1 MHPVLFTVF
10 GYPVS
15 AYGSALLLAFTVG
28 IWVAKRR
35 TEARGLDGE
44 AVVDVAMVI
53 LFSSILGAR
62 LLFVVTHLD
71 EFRPPRGLWLDAFN
85 PLQSSGQLGIVGLSM
100 LGGVILALA
109 AALVFLRWKRL
120 PVLAFSDLL
129 APSVALGEGIT
140 RIGCFLNGCCFGKV
154 CALPW
159 AVLFPLDSGPSRV
172 LGHIPLHP
180 TQLYA
185 SVCGFALFGLLVW
198 LARKPHPDGWIAC
211 WYFVI
216 AGSARIYFDFLRY
229 YEPEV
234 IFFRLAGVGITV
246 NQLLSAGLVLL
257 AVGGLLAL
265 RGKSAARGA
274 G

>member
-1 MHPVLFTVF
+1 MLFTVF
-10 GYPVS
+10 GYPVT
-15 AYGSALLLAFTVG
+15 AYAAALLLAFSVG

-44 AVVDVAMVI
+44 AVVDAGMVI

-62 LLFVVTHLD
+62 LLYVVTHLD

-109 AALVFLRWKRL
+109 AALAFLRWKRL
-120 PVLAFSDLL
+120 PVLRYSDLL
-129 APSVALGEGIT
+129 IPSVALGEGIT
-140 RIGCFLNGCCFGKV
+140 RIGCLLNGCCLGKA

-159 AVLFPLDSGPSRV
+159 AVRFPLDSGPSRM
-172 LGHIPLHP
+172 LGHVPLHP

-185 SVCGFALFGLLVW
+185 SLCGFALFGLLVW
-198 LARKPHPDGWIAC
+198 LARKPHPGGWIVC

-234 IFFRLAGVGITV
+234 IFFRLAGSGITV

-265 RGKSAARGA
+265 RGKSAAPGV